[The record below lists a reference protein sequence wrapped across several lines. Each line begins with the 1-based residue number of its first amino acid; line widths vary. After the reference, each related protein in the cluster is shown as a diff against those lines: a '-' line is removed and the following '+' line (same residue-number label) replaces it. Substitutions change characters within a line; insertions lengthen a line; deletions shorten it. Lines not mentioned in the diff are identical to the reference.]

1 MAVRAVGSARAP
13 EINRSEEPV
22 MVYSHQAPHMMTLHR
37 RSTHTSALAM
47 PRRRGAT
54 TGTLLVLLGIWG
66 AIIPVVGPYFGYRMD
81 TAGAWVFTWDR
92 LWLSILP
99 GAAAF
104 IGGLILL
111 GAADRL
117 TATVGS
123 WLALAGGVWFVVG
136 PTVSLLWGSP
146 IGTSGVGAGSETQRF
161 IEQIGYFYGL
171 GAVITALAAGA
182 WTRAMV
188 RSERDALLL
197 ENAAATDTVTDT
209 ETAPA
214 AGYPVGEGAVVRD
227 DRIGDHDRV
236 LRPDGYDDR
245 TGRDDPLVRGDRLG
259 RDDRDEDR
267 LSRDRLGRDGR
278 GLGDERLGRDDR
290 SGRDDAGDFGAM
302 PTESARTEVYRDPT
316 SSTGYRQRVVPDSA
330 PGTSGGSIEDP
341 GADGYRDERGT

>member
-1 MAVRAVGSARAP
+1 
-13 EINRSEEPV
+13 
-22 MVYSHQAPHMMTLHR
+22 MMTLHHR
-37 RSTHTSALAM
+37 RSQTSALAM

-66 AIIPVVGPYFGYRMD
+66 AIIPFVGPYFGYRMD

-117 TATVGS
+117 SATFGS

-136 PTVSLLWGSP
+136 PSFSLLWGSP
-146 IGTSGVGAGSETQRF
+146 IGTNGVGIGSDTQRF

-182 WTRAMV
+182 WARVMV

-197 ENAAATDTVTDT
+197 ENAGATRTDTVTDT

-214 AGYPVGEGAVVRD
+214 GGYPAGGAVVADD
-227 DRIGDHDRV
+227 DRIGR
-236 LRPDGYDDR
+236 DDR
-245 TGRDDPLVRGDRLG
+245 LGPDDRLG
-259 RDDRDEDR
+259 RDDRH
-267 LSRDRLGRDGR
+267 
-278 GLGDERLGRDDR
+278 GRDDR
-290 SGRDDAGDFGAM
+290 LGPDDRGVL

-316 SSTGYRQRVVPDSA
+316 SSTGYRQRVVPERD
-330 PGTSGGSIEDP
+330 PGVPGSPVEDP
-341 GADGYRDERGT
+341 VDERYRDERGI